1 MPGGNSAPHHQFL
14 PSGLGSLEGLDS
26 SWLAA
31 DKILNRHSVMLW
43 AEQKWQS
50 LLKLLRLLSSP
61 SLHAPPLSAWPH
73 SSAGGPALTASLPLT
88 HPRASSA
95 PRRVMPSL
103 RRPCLPATSICQCL
117 PPQGLVIE
125 PSFFKGSASNSLQ
138 ASCKSLTEP
147 LIESHVIK
155 ASSYAG
161 PGCAV
166 QQDFPRIFFGR
177 SAVTTLGQ
185 ST

>member
-1 MPGGNSAPHHQFL
+1 MPVSAPHN
-14 PSGLGSLEGLDS
+14 
-26 SWLAA
+26 A
-31 DKILNRHSVMLW
+31 
-43 AEQKWQS
+43 
-50 LLKLLRLLSSP
+50 LL
-61 SLHAPPLSAWPH
+61 
-73 SSAGGPALTASLPLT
+73 
-88 HPRASSA
+88 
-95 PRRVMPSL
+95 
-103 RRPCLPATSICQCL
+103 
-117 PPQGLVIE
+117 IE

-166 QQDFPRIFFGR
+166 QHDFPRIFFDR

-185 ST
+185 SM